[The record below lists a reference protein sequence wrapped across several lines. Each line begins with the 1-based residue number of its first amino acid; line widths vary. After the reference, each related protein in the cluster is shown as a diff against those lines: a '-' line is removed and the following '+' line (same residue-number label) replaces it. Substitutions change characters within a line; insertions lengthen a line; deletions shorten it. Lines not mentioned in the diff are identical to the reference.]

1 MILQFTTARLITIYD
16 NVLLQFTISWLSQF
30 STTVITIY
38 HRYYNFMTGIT
49 IHDRGTCWHYLMM
62 SQYKKIS
69 LFSKR
74 ICQVIN
80 QTRYQNVSLS
90 ERGKRLNSTW
100 PIIFVVDGG
109 DYSTTRPPDY
119 SIAINLNFAQLFRPC
134 KSLSLR
140 YSATRNIR
148 NYAISQSICNADK
161 AGVKVH
167 LFNQKLNSTYFYS
180 CLWHVY

>member
-1 MILQFTTARLITIYD
+1 MSSWAALWDSCRTEQSWLAKGVLGELLFIFKTYCKTWQVILQFTTARLITIYD

-38 HRYYNFMTGIT
+38 DRCYNFMTGIT

-90 ERGKRLNSTW
+90 EKAKRLNSTW
-100 PIIFVVDGG
+100 PIILVVNGG
-109 DYSTTRPPDY
+109 DY
-119 SIAINLNFAQLFRPC
+119 
-134 KSLSLR
+134 
-140 YSATRNIR
+140 
-148 NYAISQSICNADK
+148 
-161 AGVKVH
+161 H
-167 LFNQKLNSTYFYS
+167 
-180 CLWHVY
+180 H